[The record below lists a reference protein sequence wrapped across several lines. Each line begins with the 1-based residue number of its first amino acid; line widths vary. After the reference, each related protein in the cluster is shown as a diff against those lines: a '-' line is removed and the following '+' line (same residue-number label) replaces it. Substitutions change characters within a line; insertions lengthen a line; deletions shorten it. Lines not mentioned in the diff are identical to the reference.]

1 MNIKENLKKLRI
13 WIDGDKHL
21 EKADEVFV
29 QAKDRKK
36 SDSEDFL
43 QTLSLKINEVL
54 EDEVVRPPNGKT
66 AYVPSLFIV
75 FISESDEKLLP
86 KRKRE
91 FFEQTL
97 SALITE
103 SANES
108 ARGMELSCKQIRIE
122 IRIDG
127 TLNQGEIDVKA
138 FDEVLQKSSNF
149 RKSLDKTVDWKLIPP
164 FPEPNKPEMP
174 VSKTIDEE
182 FSKGKTIDDNTFR
195 FKPFYWLEVWQ
206 NGVKQTEHPIVK
218 NEIIIGRNDINV
230 KETHIRLQTENM
242 KISSLHTKITRQE
255 SGEITVTGLKKMNPT
270 ILANKTLVNNESAV
284 LVKGDT
290 IQIYEFTLQL
300 RFAD

>member
-13 WIDGDKHL
+13 WIDGDGEL
-21 EKADEVFV
+21 EKAEKVFV
-29 QAKDRKK
+29 QVKDRKK
-36 SDSEDFL
+36 SDSETFL
-43 QTLSLKINEVL
+43 QTLSVKINEVL

-75 FISESDEKLLP
+75 FISEPDEKLLP

-91 FFEQTL
+91 FFEKTL

-103 SANES
+103 SAKES
-108 ARGMELSCKQIRIE
+108 ARGMELSCTQIQIE
-122 IRIDG
+122 IRVDG
-127 TLNQGEIDVKA
+127 TLNQDEIEVKA
-138 FDEVLQKSSNF
+138 FDEVLQKSTNF
-149 RKSLDKTVDWKLIPP
+149 RKSFDKTIDWKLIAPI
-164 FPEPNKPEMP
+164 PESKPKETP
-174 VSKTIDEE
+174 VSKTIDED
-182 FSKGKTIDDNTFR
+182 FSKGRTIDDNTFQ

-206 NGVKQTEHPIVK
+206 NGIKLNEYPIVK
-218 NEIIIGRNDINV
+218 NEIIIGRDDADV
-230 KETHIRLQTENM
+230 KETHIRLKTENM

-255 SGEITVTGLKKMNPT
+255 NGEITVTGLKKMNPT
-270 ILANKTLVNNESAV
+270 ILANKPLVNGESAV

>member
-1 MNIKENLKKLRI
+1 MNIKENWNKLRV
-13 WIDGDKHL
+13 WFDGDNDL
-21 EKADEVFV
+21 VKADKVFA
-29 QAKDRKK
+29 QPKERKK

-43 QTLSLKINEVL
+43 QNLSHKINEVL

-66 AYVPSLFIV
+66 AYVPSFFIV

-103 SANES
+103 SAQES

-127 TLNQGEIDVKA
+127 TLNRGEIDVKA

-149 RKSLDKTVDWKLIPP
+149 RKSLDKTFDWKLIPP
-164 FPEPNKPEMP
+164 LPEPKKPETP
-174 VSKTIDEE
+174 VSQTIDEE
-182 FSKGKTIDDNTFR
+182 FSKGRTIDDNTFQ

-206 NGVKQTEHPIVK
+206 NGIKQNEFPIVK
-218 NEIIIGRNDINV
+218 DEIIIGRDDADV
-230 KETHIRLQTENM
+230 KETHIRLQTENL

-255 SGEITVTGLKKMNPT
+255 NGEIIVTGLKKMNPT
-270 ILANKTLVNNESAV
+270 ILANKPLVNGENMV

-300 RFAD
+300 RFAE